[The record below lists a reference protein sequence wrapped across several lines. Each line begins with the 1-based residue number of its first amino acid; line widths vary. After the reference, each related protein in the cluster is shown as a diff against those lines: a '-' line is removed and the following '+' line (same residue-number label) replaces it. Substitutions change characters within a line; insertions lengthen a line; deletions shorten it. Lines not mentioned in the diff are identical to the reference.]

1 MNEVASLRR
10 MEEENM
16 EEHDIEVQMK
26 ERDMMI
32 EDKNGVKEVI
42 VDTDEEMD
50 ASNNVKKMVLRIWD
64 GKKFVKYIIGSF
76 AIAWVLQV
84 IASVMSWKGNQIAFT
99 MILAVSM
106 YAPFAGTLLAGIPL
120 RGMGWKPKFKGNI
133 KNIVAAWFVPAI
145 FTALGAVLYFV
156 VFPNRLDFMGEY
168 LRVAA
173 GDASV
178 EQLAAA
184 GITPQMYLIIGLVQC
199 LTYAPL
205 VNMFAALGE
214 EVGWRGAMQ
223 PMLNDRF
230 GKRTGRIIG
239 GVIWGAW
246 HWPMM
251 TLAGYEYGLNYWGY
265 PILGMVV
272 FCLFTIA
279 VGTLEDAL
287 YEKSKCIWIPSLMH
301 GSINAVATV
310 PMMVGGSKYM
320 DQMILGPIP
329 MGLISIIPLL
339 VMAIVVLV
347 KEK

>member
-1 MNEVASLRR
+1 
-10 MEEENM
+10 MEE
-16 EEHDIEVQMK
+16 QMK
-26 ERDMMI
+26 DTNVMI
-32 EDKNGVKEVI
+32 NNENSIVEEVK
-42 VDTDEEMD
+42 DEALQID
-50 ASNNVKKMVLRIWD
+50 DVLNNVMECSRAWN

-76 AIAWVLQV
+76 GIAWVLQV
-84 IASVMSWKGNQIAFT
+84 VASMMSWKGNQIAFT

-106 YAPFAGTLLAGIPL
+106 YAPFAGTIIAGIPL

-133 KNIVAAWFVPAI
+133 KNILLAWFVPVI
-145 FTALGAVLYFV
+145 FTMLGAVLYFA
-156 VFPNRLDFMGEY
+156 VFPERLDFTGEY
-168 LRVAA
+168 LRAA
-173 GDASV
+173 GGEAV
-178 EQLAAA
+178 MEQLAAA
-184 GITPQMYLIIGLVQC
+184 GITPELYLVVALIQC
-199 LTYAPL
+199 ITYAPL

-230 GKRTGRIIG
+230 GKRVGRIIG

-246 HWPMM
+246 HWPVM

-265 PILGMVV
+265 PILGMVT

-279 VGTLEDAL
+279 VGTLEDSL

-301 GSINAVATV
+301 GSINAIATA
-310 PMMVGGSKYM
+310 PMMVGGSAYM

-329 MGLISIIPLL
+329 MGLISGIPL
-339 VMAIVVLV
+339 VIIAIVVLA

>member
-1 MNEVASLRR
+1 MNE
-10 MEEENM
+10 
-16 EEHDIEVQMK
+16 QMK
-26 ERDMMI
+26 NVDVMINNENSMI
-32 EDKNGVKEVI
+32 EEGKDEVLQNDDGLNK
-42 VDTDEEMD
+42 VMEVEART
-50 ASNNVKKMVLRIWD
+50 WD

-76 AIAWVLQV
+76 GIAWVLQV
-84 IASVMSWKGNQIAFT
+84 IASMMSWKGNQIAFT

-106 YAPFAGTLLAGIPL
+106 YAPFVGTLIAGIPL

-133 KNIVAAWFVPAI
+133 KNILLAWFVPVI
-145 FTALGAVLYFV
+145 FTVLGAVLYFAI
-156 VFPNRLDFMGEY
+156 FPNRLDFTGEY
-168 LRVAA
+168 LRAA
-173 GDASV
+173 GGEAV
-178 EQLAAA
+178 MEQLAAA
-184 GITPQMYLIIGLVQC
+184 GITPEMYLLIALLQC

-230 GKRTGRIIG
+230 GKRVGRIIG

-246 HWPMM
+246 HWPVM

-265 PILGMVV
+265 PILGMVT

-279 VGTLEDAL
+279 AGALEDAL
-287 YEKSKCIWIPSLMH
+287 YERSKSIWIPSLMH
-301 GSINAVATV
+301 GSINAIATV
-310 PMMVGGSKYM
+310 PMMVGGSAYM

-329 MGLISIIPLL
+329 MGLISGIPLL
-339 VMAIVVLV
+339 VIALVVLV